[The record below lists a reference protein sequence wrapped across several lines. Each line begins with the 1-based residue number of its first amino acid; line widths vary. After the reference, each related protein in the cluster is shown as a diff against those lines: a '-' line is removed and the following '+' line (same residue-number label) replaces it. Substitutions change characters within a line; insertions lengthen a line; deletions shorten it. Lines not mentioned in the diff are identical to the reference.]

1 MDRRQFKFT
10 DMNILSDLIWIIS
23 ELLDIK
29 KWSVITVIFS
39 SSLFYTLVVEEEIK
53 LQQLCKRLNIL
64 L

>member
-39 SSLFYTLVVEEEIK
+39 SSHFYTLVVEEEIK

>member
-29 KWSVITVIFS
+29 KWAVITVIFS
-39 SSLFYTLVVEEEIK
+39 SSHFYTLVVEEEIK